1 MKYCISY
8 RRVHTRFMVTY
19 VLFPLQSSLRAWS
32 HKHGVILSRW
42 KHEPLKARLYL
53 LRDRESVD
61 KFASFKLIDLVGF
74 SIILEQFGSTLME
87 IISLP
92 LILFFSIHISIS
104 IIFPQFSISNSYPR
118 FRLEIRNFIRDLFQ
132 INQYRDE
139 SRFTLFGKFRSI
151 VSESNFEKSTMNFF
165 SVSRFFKRKLAV
177 CYRVT
182 QGGHP
187 WNFDPF
193 NPFSIFTRRKRNRWG
208 RGEKKRNY
216 STVQIFTERRNWEGF
231 RVKSNER
238 VWLISVGIG
247 SRCYSW
253 FVERLC
259 CSRCDKSTSQ
269 DQFQFSYVVVPD
281 GFDDF
286 LEFAIIREREGGMNY
301 HSMNGDRWKIV

>member
-193 NPFSIFTRRKRNRWG
+193 NPFSIFTRRKRNRRG
-208 RGEKKRNY
+208 RGEKKTQLLDRSNIY
-216 STVQIFTERRNWEGF
+216 RTTKLGRIPRQIERTCVVDFGRD
-231 RVKSNER
+231 
-238 VWLISVGIG
+238 
-247 SRCYSW
+247 W
-253 FVERLC
+253 FQVLQLVRGMALL
-259 CSRCDKSTSQ
+259 
-269 DQFQFSYVVVPD
+269 FQM
-281 GFDDF
+281 
-286 LEFAIIREREGGMNY
+286 R
-301 HSMNGDRWKIV
+301 

>member
-61 KFASFKLIDLVGF
+61 KFASFKLIDLVGS

-151 VSESNFEKSTMNFF
+151 VSESNSKKARWISSRSRDF
-165 SVSRFFKRKLAV
+165 SNGNLLFAIALHREAIPETLIHLIHFRFLPVEREID
-177 CYRVT
+177 
-182 QGGHP
+182 GG
-187 WNFDPF
+187 
-193 NPFSIFTRRKRNRWG
+193 
-208 RGEKKRNY
+208 GEKKNAITRPFKYLPNDETGKD
-216 STVQIFTERRNWEGF
+216 SASNRTNVCGWF
-231 RVKSNER
+231 R
-238 VWLISVGIG
+238 
-247 SRCYSW
+247 
-253 FVERLC
+253 
-259 CSRCDKSTSQ
+259 
-269 DQFQFSYVVVPD
+269 
-281 GFDDF
+281 
-286 LEFAIIREREGGMNY
+286 
-301 HSMNGDRWKIV
+301 